1 MHEFLRP
8 YSEPMTVHAV
18 EGEVV
23 VLGPD
28 GVAVSLT
35 PEAAEES
42 AHRLNTAASEA
53 RRQPPPGPDLQSE
66 QQPPAR

>member
-1 MHEFLRP
+1 MQEFLCP

-42 AHRLNTAASEA
+42 ANRLNAAAGEA
-53 RRQPPPGPDLQSE
+53 RKQPLPGPDA
-66 QQPPAR
+66 QPGQHRAP

>member
-1 MHEFLRP
+1 MNELRVP
-8 YSEPMTVHAV
+8 FSEAMTAHAV

-28 GVAVSLT
+28 SVAVALT

-42 AHRLNTAASEA
+42 ARRLTTAAAEA
-53 RRQPPPGPDLQSE
+53 RRQPANSD
-66 QQPPAR
+66 

>member
-8 YSEPMTVHAV
+8 YSEPMTVHVV

-42 AHRLNTAASEA
+42 ANRLNTAASEA
-53 RRQPPPGPDLQSE
+53 RRHPSPAPDFPSE
-66 QQPPAR
+66 EQRPAR